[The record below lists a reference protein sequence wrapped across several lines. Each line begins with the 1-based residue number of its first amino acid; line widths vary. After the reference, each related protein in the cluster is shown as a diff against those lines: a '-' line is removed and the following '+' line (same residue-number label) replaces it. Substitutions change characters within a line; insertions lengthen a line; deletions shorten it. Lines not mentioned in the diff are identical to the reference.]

1 VQVQKV
7 TLSNF
12 RNYSQAFAELSPG
25 RNILIGENAQG
36 KTNFLEAIEII
47 STGRSDRS
55 NSDLDLIKSG
65 ADEMRV
71 EVQCRVGGSTESIS
85 MGMRRNTA
93 FDGMRP
99 ARQSNKQ
106 VEKFFKLN
114 GLSQTNIKS
123 IKRRLVTVS
132 FKSQD
137 LNLLR
142 GGPKFRRDW
151 IDTIL
156 AVLRPVHEDAL
167 NKYLKVVAQRNR
179 LLKQLCERGRV
190 SVTDNDQL
198 KAWDTQL
205 ARFGAQIIKQRMGLI
220 SELLPEAEQYQEH
233 ISGQKEVLSAQYLF
247 KGSEPK
253 ESSVSYG
260 DDDADSHQSDSAGS
274 ESPAANSETSS
285 EGERLSAGELNQ
297 ASEDEVANLILSSLK
312 DLRYD
317 EIRRK
322 QTLIGPHRDDIQFSL
337 NDRSAVYFASQGQ
350 QRSLVLSLKLAEL
363 KRVTESLNEPPVL
376 LLDDVLAELDLKRQ
390 CLLMSLVAQD
400 MQTVITTTH
409 ISGFEPEWLQ
419 GARFLS
425 VRAGAVAVSEEVPL

>member
-1 VQVQKV
+1 MQVDRV

-12 RNYSQAFAELSPG
+12 RNYTTACAELSPG

-55 NSDLDLIKSG
+55 SSDLDLIRGG
-65 ADEMRV
+65 ADEMRL
-71 EVQCRVGGSTESIS
+71 EVDCRVAGSKESIAL
-85 MGMRRNTA
+85 GLRRNTA
-93 FDGMRP
+93 FDGMP
-99 ARQSNKQ
+99 GARQSAKP

-114 GLSQTNIKS
+114 GLSQSNIKS

-151 IDTIL
+151 IDSIL
-156 AVLRPVHEDAL
+156 TVLRPVHEDVL
-167 NKYLKVVAQRNR
+167 SKYLKVVTQRNR
-179 LLKQLCERGRV
+179 LLRQLFEKGRV

-205 ARFGAQIIKQRMGLI
+205 ARFAAQIIKHRMALI
-220 SELLPEAEQYQEH
+220 AELLPEAESYQEH
-233 ISGQKEVLSAQYLF
+233 ISGAREVLSAQYIFKCSDPRELAVTEDDEYAESEAGGKSQSSSSG
-247 KGSEPK
+247 KGSRP
-253 ESSVSYG
+253 
-260 DDDADSHQSDSAGS
+260 QS
-274 ESPAANSETSS
+274 
-285 EGERLSAGELNQ
+285 LSAQELN
-297 ASEDEVANLILSSLK
+297 AATEEEVANLIVIALK

-322 QTLIGPHRDDIQFSL
+322 QTLLGPHRDDIQFSL
-337 NDRSAVYFASQGQ
+337 NDKSAVYFASQGQ
-350 QRSLVLSLKLAEL
+350 QRSLVLALKLSEL

-376 LLDDVLAELDLKRQ
+376 LLDDVLAELNLKRQ
-390 CLLMSLVAQD
+390 GLLMSLVAQD

-409 ISGFEPEWLQ
+409 VSGFKPEWLT

-425 VRAGAVAVSEEVPL
+425 VNAGTLAVCEEVPC

>member
-7 TLSNF
+7 TLANF
-12 RNYSQAFAELSPG
+12 RNYSQASAELSPG

-47 STGRSDRS
+47 STGRSDRC

-65 ADEMRV
+65 SDEMRV
-71 EVQCRVGGSTESIS
+71 EVQCAVGGSTETIS
-85 MGMRRNTA
+85 MGLRRNTA
-93 FDGMRP
+93 FDGSRP
-99 ARQSNKQ
+99 ARQSNRQ

-156 AVLRPVHEDAL
+156 AVLRPVHEDVL
-167 NKYLKVVAQRNR
+167 NKYMKVVAQRNR
-179 LLKQLCERGRV
+179 LLKQLCEKGRV

-233 ISGQKEVLSAQYLF
+233 ISGEREVLTAQYIF
-247 KGSEPK
+247 KGSEPRD
-253 ESSVSYG
+253 SAIAYA
-260 DDDADSHQSDSAGS
+260 DDDSDPSQSDTGA
-274 ESPAANSETSS
+274 EAPAANLDK
-285 EGERLSAGELNQ
+285 GGAGDRLSAGELNE
-297 ASEDEVANLILSSLK
+297 ASEDDVANLILNSLK

-390 CLLMSLVAQD
+390 ALLMSLVAQD

-409 ISGFEPEWLQ
+409 VSGFEPEWLD

-425 VRAGAVAVSEEVPL
+425 VTAGAVAVSEGIPC

>member
-7 TLSNF
+7 TLANF
-12 RNYSQAFAELSPG
+12 RNYTQASAELSPG

-47 STGRSDRS
+47 STGRSDRC

-65 ADEMRV
+65 TDEMRI
-71 EVQCRVGGSTESIS
+71 EVQCSVGGSAESIS
-85 MGMRRNTA
+85 MGLRRNTA
-93 FDGMRP
+93 FDGTRP
-99 ARQSNKQ
+99 ARQANKQ

-156 AVLRPVHEDAL
+156 AVLRPVHEDVL

-179 LLKQLCERGRV
+179 LLKQLCEKGRV

-205 ARFGAQIIKQRMGLI
+205 ARFGAQVIKQRMGLI
-220 SELLPEAEQYQEH
+220 AELLPEAEQYQEH
-233 ISGQKEVLSAQYLF
+233 ISGQKELLTAQYLF
-247 KGSEPK
+247 KGAEPK
-253 ESSVSYG
+253 ESSVTYA
-260 DDDADSHQSDSAGS
+260 DDDADSYQPDSGPDSGPLNAEKGS
-274 ESPAANSETSS
+274 Q
-285 EGERLSAGELNQ
+285 GERLGASELNE

-312 DLRYD
+312 DLRYE

-322 QTLIGPHRDDIQFSL
+322 QTLLGPHRDDIQFSL
-337 NDRSAVYFASQGQ
+337 NGTSAVYFASQGQ

-363 KRVTESLNEPPVL
+363 KRVTESLNEAPVL
-376 LLDDVLAELDLKRQ
+376 LLDDVLAELDLNRQ
-390 CLLMSLVAQD
+390 ALLMSLVAQD

-409 ISGFEPEWLQ
+409 VSGFEPEWLQ

-425 VRAGAVAVSEEVPL
+425 VRAGTVAASEEVISS